1 VKHGFKVKRDEHG
14 AVSKNKACLV
24 VTGFAQRHDINYD
37 KVFALVA
44 RLDSVCLLTT
54 LAVHEGW

>member
-14 AVSKNKACLV
+14 EVSKNKACLV
-24 VTGFAQRHDINYD
+24 VKGFAQQHDINYD

-44 RLDSVCLLTT
+44 RLDSVCLLTA